1 MNNPLS
7 DLAEEKFK
15 EVQEA
20 YDQIMKQR
28 RMEDILEAMREI
40 IPEGILE
47 DILVVN
53 LILPAVRM
61 M

>member
-40 IPEGILE
+40 IPEGIL
-47 DILVVN
+47 VVN

>member
-1 MNNPLS
+1 
-7 DLAEEKFK
+7 
-15 EVQEA
+15 
-20 YDQIMKQR
+20 
-28 RMEDILEAMREI
+28 MEDILEAMREI